1 MVESSSSGLLSR
13 RRSASR
19 NSDSARNDTG
29 LEHLMIAW
37 HQTELGHPTEAWAT
51 QPCRFRAFAF
61 RRWHA
66 ASRLMTSYD
75 IVFLYDIVIP
85 YDIVF
90 LCHSERW
97 RSVCD
102 GERGT
107 PGMCVAQMQMQG
119 ISAKHSNIVIL
130 SGARADA

>member
-19 NSDSARNDTG
+19 NSDTARNDTG

-37 HQTELGHPTEAWAT
+37 HQTELGHPTEGWAT
-51 QPCRFRAFAF
+51 QPYRFRAFAF
-61 RRWHA
+61 RRW
-66 ASRLMTSYD
+66 RG
-75 IVFLYDIVIP
+75 
-85 YDIVF
+85 
-90 LCHSERW
+90 
-97 RSVCD
+97 VCD

-107 PGMCVAQMQMQG
+107 PRMCVAQMQMQG

-130 SGARADA
+130 ERSASGCEHVVEGSM